1 MVLAYDLYGS
11 RLSEIAAV
19 KRSIET
25 ALGCEFEAHESEF
38 MGEYYTV
45 NLSSEESVS
54 IKWNKDP
61 DENCPVEP
69 EFLDEQILVTVD
81 DTARS
86 EEIKK
91 SLLDIGDFYLLRHE
105 EF

>member
-1 MVLAYDLYGS
+1 MLLAYDLYGS
-11 RLSEIAAV
+11 RLSEIEAV
-19 KRSIET
+19 KRSLET

-38 MGEYYTV
+38 MGEYYIV
-45 NLSSEESVS
+45 NLSGEESVS

-61 DENCPVEP
+61 EEDCPVEP
-69 EFLDEQILVTVD
+69 DFPDEQILVTVD

-91 SLLDIGDFYLLRHE
+91 RLLDTGDFYLLRHE